1 MASDGVAQDGRDGEF
16 ATSVR
21 IRDAAIARFARD
33 GFRVGLRAIA
43 ADAGV
48 TAGLV
53 IHHFGSKD
61 GLRRACDEHVLGI
74 MRQEKTKALTDGTG
88 AMLLAQMA
96 EVEQFAPMVQ
106 YVLRSMQAGGQFA
119 LEFVDHMIADAEKYL
134 SAGEAAGVVRPSRDA
149 AARTRYLA
157 YQATGSMVLWFTL
170 HGADAEPGEFAVLF
184 RRYVEELTLPALE
197 LFSEGLL
204 VDRSMLDEYLMYV
217 PDPPAAG
224 EQDRSAR

>member
-1 MASDGVAQDGRDGEF
+1 MASNGVRSDSHDGDFTTV
-16 ATSVR
+16 SR

-33 GFRVGLRAIA
+33 GFRVGLRTVA

-53 IHHFGSKD
+53 VHHFGSKD
-61 GLRRACDEHVLGI
+61 GLRRGCDEHVLAV
-74 MRQEKTKALTDGTG
+74 MREEKAKALTDGTG

-96 EVEQFAPMVQ
+96 EVEKFAPMVQ
-106 YVLRSMQAGGQFA
+106 YVLRSMQAGGDLA
-119 LEFVDHMIADAEKYL
+119 LSLIDHMIADAEEYL
-134 SAGEAAGVVRPSRDA
+134 SAGEAAGVIRPSRDR

-170 HGADAEPGEFAVLF
+170 HGAAATPQEFPILF
-184 RRYVEELTLPALE
+184 RRYMEDLALPALE
-197 LFSEGLL
+197 LFTQGLL

-217 PDPPAAG
+217 PDPPTAGDAGNAA
-224 EQDRSAR
+224 R